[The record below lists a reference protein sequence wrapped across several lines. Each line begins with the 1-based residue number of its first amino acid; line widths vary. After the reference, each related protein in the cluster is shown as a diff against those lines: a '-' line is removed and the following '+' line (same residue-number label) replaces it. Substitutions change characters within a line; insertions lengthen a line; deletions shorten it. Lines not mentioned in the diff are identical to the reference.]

1 MNGATL
7 PLRIGPYLVERRLGS
22 GGMGEVYLAY
32 SVAGEPVAVKVIRPD
47 RTDPHTRA
55 RFEREATIARTI
67 SGTGRVARF
76 IDADPFAEQPWLA
89 MDYVPGR
96 PLSDVVRD
104 QGPLTAPLV
113 ASLGALL
120 AEGLAAVHTAG
131 LLHRDLKA
139 QNVILSDFGPVII
152 DFGLGAFFGAS
163 KGSLTQAGA
172 VIGTVR
178 CMPPEQALGELDVT
192 QAADVYGLGTVLLYS
207 ATGHYP
213 YDGARW
219 EAVAAQVVNSEIG
232 PDLSG
237 LPDELAPV
245 VTAMLAHKAED
256 RPSLEEVTRQCA
268 DLQRIYDRQ
277 VTLST
282 VGVNI
287 RGRSSKL
294 TLSYRTTQ
302 EILDQAAKVV
312 HGSAYDDLDDG
323 TDTLDGYHSLLRG
336 PAPEFIACADWTDEI
351 ARLAEALKQWR
362 ADITQPT
369 EDGTARDPSGT
380 MAVCVADGDMAG
392 RVAADLEM
400 KHGIT
405 TATLTKDGPQGGGE
419 VHIGTMHRFKGLE
432 YQKLAVIG
440 ASDGI
445 LPRTAL
451 IEKYETTDP
460 KRYERELKKS
470 RNQLFV
476 ATTRA
481 RDALRISWHGKP
493 SPFLPLQ
500 GKTGSRPG

>member
-7 PLRIGPYLVERRLGS
+7 PLRIGPYLVERRLGA

-245 VTAMLAHKAED
+245 VTAMLAHKPED

-268 DLQRIYDRQ
+268 DLLRLLGTSPARARRALIHETTAKDHPTMVLPQPDAPMLDRLDSFERLLREESASAAENTPASPPRGESETDTASVREPEPARQ
-277 VTLST
+277 NQAEPVPQ
-282 VGVNI
+282 
-287 RGRSSKL
+287 RGRP
-294 TLSYRTTQ
+294 
-302 EILDQAAKVV
+302 
-312 HGSAYDDLDDG
+312 
-323 TDTLDGYHSLLRG
+323 
-336 PAPEFIACADWTDEI
+336 PAS
-351 ARLAEALKQWR
+351 R
-362 ADITQPT
+362 
-369 EDGTARDPSGT
+369 
-380 MAVCVADGDMAG
+380 
-392 RVAADLEM
+392 RVAAELRERY
-400 KHGIT
+400 
-405 TATLTKDGPQGGGE
+405 AARPALTW
-419 VHIGTMHRFKGLE
+419 
-432 YQKLAVIG
+432 
-440 ASDGI
+440 S
-445 LPRTAL
+445 
-451 IEKYETTDP
+451 
-460 KRYERELKKS
+460 KR
-470 RNQLFV
+470 
-476 ATTRA
+476 
-481 RDALRISWHGKP
+481 
-493 SPFLPLQ
+493 
-500 GKTGSRPG
+500 

>member
-1 MNGATL
+1 M
-7 PLRIGPYLVERRLGS
+7 
-22 GGMGEVYLAY
+22 
-32 SVAGEPVAVKVIRPD
+32 KVIRPD

-89 MDYVPGR
+89 MDYLPGR

-104 QGPLTAPLV
+104 QGPLTASLV

-178 CMPPEQALGELDVT
+178 CMPPEQALGELDAT

-219 EAVAAQVVNSEIG
+219 EAVAAQVVNPEIG

-268 DLQRIYDRQ
+268 DLLR
-277 VTLST
+277 L
-282 VGVNI
+282 
-287 RGRSSKL
+287 L
-294 TLSYRTTQ
+294 
-302 EILDQAAKVV
+302 
-312 HGSAYDDLDDG
+312 G
-323 TDTLDGYHSLLRG
+323 TS
-336 PAPEFIACADWTDEI
+336 PARARRALMGTPNNRLAR
-351 ARLAEALKQWR
+351 RLAEQTDALILASATPHNGNAESFAELIEMLDPAAI
-362 ADITQPT
+362 AD
-369 EDGTARDPSGT
+369 AKNYK
-380 MAVCVADGDMAG
+380 VADLDHLYIRRTKTDREVRDGLKGKPWAERG
-392 RVAADLEM
+392 PSLPVPAPATPKEVAVLE
-400 KHGIT
+400 
-405 TATLTKDGPQGGGE
+405 
-419 VHIGTMHRFKGLE
+419 
-432 YQKLAVIG
+432 KLASKWTPGIHLRG
-440 ASDGI
+440 QASSVSSALRLQHQVRKDVRRTCVT
-445 LPRTAL
+445 RTA
-451 IEKYETTDP
+451 
-460 KRYERELKKS
+460 
-470 RNQLFV
+470 
-476 ATTRA
+476 
-481 RDALRISWHGKP
+481 
-493 SPFLPLQ
+493 
-500 GKTGSRPG
+500 

>member
-1 MNGATL
+1 MNGTTL
-7 PLRIGPYLVERRLGS
+7 PSRIGPYLVERRLGA

-76 IDADPFAEQPWLA
+76 INADPFAEQPWLA

-139 QNVILSDFGPVII
+139 QNVILGDFGPVII

-163 KGSLTQAGA
+163 KGSLTQAGS

-178 CMPPEQALGELDVT
+178 CMPPEQALGELEVT
-192 QAADVYGLGTVLLYS
+192 QAADVYGLGTVLLYA

-219 EAVAAQVVNSEIG
+219 EAVAAQVVNPEIG

-268 DLQRIYDRQ
+268 DLLRLLGTSPARARRALIHETTAKDHPTMVLPQPDAPMLDRLDSFERLLREESASAAGSTPASPPAGESDTNR
-277 VTLST
+277 VTVREPEPGEKSPSEP
-282 VGVNI
+282 VPQ
-287 RGRSSKL
+287 RGRP
-294 TLSYRTTQ
+294 
-302 EILDQAAKVV
+302 
-312 HGSAYDDLDDG
+312 
-323 TDTLDGYHSLLRG
+323 
-336 PAPEFIACADWTDEI
+336 PAS
-351 ARLAEALKQWR
+351 R
-362 ADITQPT
+362 
-369 EDGTARDPSGT
+369 
-380 MAVCVADGDMAG
+380 
-392 RVAADLEM
+392 RVAEELRERYA
-400 KHGIT
+400 
-405 TATLTKDGPQGGGE
+405 ARPA
-419 VHIGTMHRFKGLE
+419 
-432 YQKLAVIG
+432 LAW
-440 ASDGI
+440 S
-445 LPRTAL
+445 
-451 IEKYETTDP
+451 
-460 KRYERELKKS
+460 KR
-470 RNQLFV
+470 
-476 ATTRA
+476 
-481 RDALRISWHGKP
+481 
-493 SPFLPLQ
+493 
-500 GKTGSRPG
+500 